1 MKSSNTSQE
10 KFWEG
15 DFGTEYTERNSPQSF
30 EAFDY
35 SHVTN
40 FGISRLE
47 MLESFIGDLSRD
59 IKILEVGC
67 NIGMQLKALQKLG
80 FNNLYGV
87 ELQWYAV
94 EKAMGPSSKINII
107 QGSAFDLPFKD
118 NYFDLV
124 MTNGVLIHIAPQD
137 LPQAM
142 SEIIRCSNN
151 YIMGFEYYSEQL
163 QAVSYRGHEGYLWK
177 ADFAKEYLKCSL
189 ELTLKKETRYPYQT
203 SSERGNTDSM
213 YLIEKI

>member
-1 MKSSNTSQE
+1 MKTEQI

-15 DFGTEYTERNSPQSF
+15 DFGKEYTERNSPKSF
-30 EAFDY
+30 EDFDLAY
-35 SHVTN
+35 VTN
-40 FGISRLE
+40 FGISRLD
-47 MLESFIGDLSRD
+47 MFESFIGDLSRD

-80 FNNLYGV
+80 FNNLYGI

-94 EKAMGPSSKINII
+94 EKAMGSSSKINII

-151 YIMGFEYYSEQL
+151 YIMGFEYYSEQP
-163 QAVSYRGHEGYLWK
+163 QAVNYRGNEGYLWK
-177 ADFAKEYLKCSL
+177 ADFAAAYHDVSSKFILDRE
-189 ELTLKKETRYPYQT
+189 KKYPYLT
-203 SSERGNTDSM
+203 DAEKGNVDSM
-213 YLIEKI
+213 FLLKAQG